1 MIKRKLFRGKAAAL
15 VLIMALASTT
25 ISGCKSQTT
34 TGNTV
39 VTQSTQADSG
49 TDGTTDS
56 STAEATVDKDF
67 TDRDKDG
74 SYDESSAVKI
84 NLNSDKAAAEG
95 TGVSI
100 TGSTVT
106 ISKEG
111 TYLVSGTLDNGQ
123 IIVDAADTDKV
134 QIVLANAEINCETSA
149 AIYVKSADKVFVT
162 LADGTTNKLSGG
174 TEYIDTDDNTVD
186 GVIFSKEDLTVNGSG
201 SLEVNASFK
210 HGIVSKDTLA
220 VTGGNISV
228 NAVSQ
233 CLAGKDE
240 VKILDGTFLLT
251 TSGKAVKS
259 SNEDDT
265 SLGNIYVAGGTF
277 TVNSKD
283 DSFHASGTMVID
295 GGTFTVE
302 SGDDAFHAD
311 QDLVIN
317 NGTITVTSCY
327 EGLEAYRVSVN
338 GGEISIQASDDGI
351 NAAQPKSA
359 SAEGQDASQGDSG
372 KEKPQMPSDEQ
383 GKERPEMPSDD
394 QGKGTTP
401 RSEENQ
407 SGTQS
412 DENLPQ
418 EGQQRRGGGPGGKG
432 VMGGGQMGGSME
444 NDASA
449 YIKIT
454 GGTLYVDAGGD
465 GLDSNGSLLVSGG
478 MVYVTGPVSDGDGA
492 IDYNGDGIITG
503 GTVIAVGSSGMAQG
517 FVDSSTQCSVLHN
530 LTAQQEGGTVV
541 TLKDKE
547 GNELISFTPEKKYS
561 SVVISSPKLQT
572 GSTYTLTA
580 GSEQAELTLGSIVT
594 SNAVREGGRGSMP
607 PGNNR

>member
-1 MIKRKLFRGKAAAL
+1 MVKRKPFRGKAAAL
-15 VLIMALASTT
+15 VLIMALASTS
-25 ISGCKSQTT
+25 ISGCKSQTST
-34 TGNTV
+34 ENTV
-39 VTQSTQADSG
+39 VTQSAQSDSV

-56 STAEATVDKDF
+56 STAEAAVDKDF
-67 TDRDKDG
+67 TNRDKDG
-74 SYDESSAVKI
+74 SFDESSAIKI
-84 NLNSDKAAAEG
+84 NLNSDKAEAEG
-95 TGVSI
+95 EGVSI
-100 TGSTVT
+100 SGSTVT

-111 TYLVSGTLDNGQ
+111 TYMVSGTLDNGQ

-134 QIVLANAEINCETSA
+134 QIVLADAGINCETSA

-162 LADGTTNKLSGG
+162 LAEGTTNKLSGG
-174 TEYIDTDDNTVD
+174 TKYIDTDDNTVD

-201 SLEVNASFK
+201 SLEVNASYK

-220 VTGGNISV
+220 ITGGTISV

-283 DSFHASGTMVID
+283 DSFHASGTIVIE

-311 QDLVIN
+311 QEVVVN

-359 SAEGQDASQGDSG
+359 SAEGDDTSQGDSG
-372 KEKPQMPSDEQ
+372 KEN
-383 GKERPEMPSDD
+383 PEMPPDD
-394 QGKGTTP
+394 QENGTAP
-401 RSEENQ
+401 RPEENQ
-407 SGTQS
+407 STTQS

-418 EGQQRRGGGPGGKG
+418 EGQQRRGGRPGGQG
-432 VMGGGQMGGSME
+432 VMGRGQMGGSME
-444 NDASA
+444 NDTNA

-465 GLDSNGSLLVSGG
+465 GLDSNGSLFISGG

-492 IDYNGDGIITG
+492 IDYNGEGIITD

-517 FVDSSTQCSVLHN
+517 FGDSSTQCFVLYN
-530 LTAQQEGGTVV
+530 LTAQQEAGTVI

-580 GSEQAELTLGSIVT
+580 GSEQTELTLESTVT
-594 SNAVREGGRGSMP
+594 SNADRKGGRGSRP
-607 PGNNR
+607 NRNNR

>member
-1 MIKRKLFRGKAAAL
+1 MVKRKLFRGKAAAL
-15 VLIMALASTT
+15 VLIMALASAT
-25 ISGCKSQTT
+25 ISGCKSQTST
-34 TGNTV
+34 ENTV

-49 TDGTTDS
+49 SDGTTDS

-84 NLNSDKAAAEG
+84 NLNSDKAEAEG
-95 TGVSI
+95 AGVSI
-100 TGSTVT
+100 SGSTVT
-106 ISKEG
+106 LSKEG

-134 QIVLANAEINCETSA
+134 QIVLANAGINCETSA

-186 GVIFSKEDLTVNGSG
+186 GVIFSKDDLTVNGSG
-201 SLEVNASFK
+201 SLEVNASYK

-311 QDLVIN
+311 QDVVIN

-327 EGLEAYRVSVN
+327 EGLEGYRVTVN

-351 NAAQPKSA
+351 NAAQPKSS
-359 SAEGQDASQGDSG
+359 SAEGQDTGQGDG
-372 KEKPQMPSDEQ
+372 KEKP
-383 GKERPEMPSDD
+383 EMPRDG
-394 QGKGTTP
+394 QGKGNSP

-407 SGTQS
+407 SGAQS
-412 DENLPQ
+412 EENLTQ
-418 EGQQRRGGGPGGKG
+418 EGQQRRRGGGPGGKG
-432 VMGGGQMGGSME
+432 VMGGSME
-444 NDASA
+444 NDTNA

-465 GLDSNGSLLVSGG
+465 GLDSNGSLSVSGG

-492 IDYNGDGIITG
+492 IDYNGEGIITG

-517 FVDSSTQCSVLHN
+517 FDDSSTQCSVLHN
-530 LTAQQEGGTVV
+530 LTAQQEAGAVI

-547 GNELISFTPEKKYS
+547 GNELMSFTPEKKYS

-580 GSEQAELTLGSIVT
+580 GSEQAQLTLESIVT

>member
-1 MIKRKLFRGKAAAL
+1 MVKRKPFRGKAAAL
-15 VLIMALASTT
+15 VLIMALASTS
-25 ISGCKSQTT
+25 ISGCKSQTST
-34 TGNTV
+34 ENTV
-39 VTQSTQADSG
+39 VTQSAQSDSV

-56 STAEATVDKDF
+56 STAEAAVDKDF
-67 TDRDKDG
+67 TNRDKDG
-74 SYDESSAVKI
+74 SFDESSAIKI
-84 NLNSDKAAAEG
+84 NLNSDKAEAEG
-95 TGVSI
+95 DGVSI
-100 TGSTVT
+100 SGSTVT

-111 TYLVSGTLDNGQ
+111 TYMVSGTLDNGQ

-134 QIVLANAEINCETSA
+134 QIVLADAGINCETSA

-162 LADGTTNKLSGG
+162 LAEGTTNKLSGG
-174 TEYIDTDDNTVD
+174 TKYIDTDDNTVD

-201 SLEVNASFK
+201 SLEVNASYK

-220 VTGGNISV
+220 ITGGTISV

-283 DSFHASGTMVID
+283 DSFHASGTIVIE

-311 QDLVIN
+311 QEVVVN

-359 SAEGQDASQGDSG
+359 SAEGDDTSQGDSG
-372 KEKPQMPSDEQ
+372 KEN
-383 GKERPEMPSDD
+383 PEMPPDD
-394 QGKGTTP
+394 QENGTAP
-401 RSEENQ
+401 RPEENQ
-407 SGTQS
+407 STTQS

-418 EGQQRRGGGPGGKG
+418 EGQQRRGGRPGGQG
-432 VMGGGQMGGSME
+432 VMGRGQMGGSME
-444 NDASA
+444 NDTNA

-465 GLDSNGSLLVSGG
+465 GLDSNGSLFISGG

-492 IDYNGDGIITG
+492 IDYNGEGIITD

-517 FVDSSTQCSVLHN
+517 FGDSSTQCSVLYN
-530 LTAQQEGGTVV
+530 LTAQQEAGTVI

-580 GSEQAELTLGSIVT
+580 GSEQTELTLESTVT
-594 SNAVREGGRGSMP
+594 SNADRKGGRGSRP
-607 PGNNR
+607 NRNNR

>member
-1 MIKRKLFRGKAAAL
+1 MVRRKLFRGRAAAL
-15 VLIMALASTT
+15 VLIMSLASIS
-25 ISGCKSQTT
+25 ISGCKSQTLT
-34 TGNTV
+34 ENTV
-39 VTQSTQADSG
+39 AAQSTQADSG

-56 STAEATVDKDF
+56 STTESVVDKDF

-74 SYDESSAVKI
+74 NYDESSAVKI
-84 NLNSDKAAAEG
+84 NLSSDKAEAEG
-95 TGVSI
+95 EGVSI
-100 TGSTVT
+100 SGATVT

-111 TYLVSGTLDNGQ
+111 TYMVSGTLDNGQ

-134 QIVLANAEINCETSA
+134 QIVLANAEINCETNA

-174 TEYIDTDDNTVD
+174 TKYIDTDDNTVD
-186 GVIFSKEDLTVNGSG
+186 GVIFSKDDLTVNGSG
-201 SLEVNASFK
+201 NLEVNANYK

-220 VTGGNISV
+220 ITGGNLSIT
-228 NAVSQ
+228 AVSQ
-233 CLAGKDE
+233 CLSGKDE

-283 DSFHASGTMVID
+283 DSFHASGSIIID

-302 SGDDAFHAD
+302 SEDDAFHAD
-311 QDLVIN
+311 QDVVIN
-317 NGTITVTSCY
+317 NGAITVTSCY
-327 EGLEAYRVSVN
+327 EGLEGYRVSVN

-351 NAAQPKSA
+351 NAAKPKSA
-359 SAEGQDASQGDSG
+359 ATEGEDTSQGNSG
-372 KEKPQMPSDEQ
+372 KEQ
-383 GKERPEMPSDD
+383 PEMPQDD
-394 QGKGTTP
+394 QGQGA
-401 RSEENQ
+401 Q
-407 SGTQS
+407 QS
-412 DENLPQ
+412 DENHSRIQSDESQPQ
-418 EGQQRRGGGPGGKG
+418 EGQQRRRGGGPGGG
-432 VMGGGQMGGSME
+432 GPMGGGQMGGGME
-444 NDASA
+444 NDTDA

-454 GGTLYVDAGGD
+454 GGTLYVDAEGD
-465 GLDSNGSLLVSGG
+465 GLDSNGSLLISGG
-478 MVYVTGPVSDGDGA
+478 TVYVTGPVSDGDGA

-503 GTVIAVGSSGMAQG
+503 GTVIAVGSSGMAEG
-517 FVDSSTQCSVLHN
+517 FGDSSSQCSVLYN
-530 LTAQQEGGTVV
+530 LTAQQEAGTVI
-541 TLKDKE
+541 TLRDKE

-572 GSTYTLTA
+572 GNTYTLTA
-580 GSEQAELTLGSIVT
+580 GSEQTELALESIVT
-594 SNAVREGGRGSMP
+594 SNAVREGGRGGMP

>member
-1 MIKRKLFRGKAAAL
+1 MVKRKLFRGKAAAL
-15 VLIMALASTT
+15 VLIMALASAT
-25 ISGCKSQTT
+25 ISGCKSQTST
-34 TGNTV
+34 ENTV
-39 VTQSTQADSG
+39 VAQSTQADSG
-49 TDGTTDS
+49 SDGTTDS

-84 NLNSDKAAAEG
+84 NLNSDKAEAEG
-95 TGVSI
+95 AGVSI
-100 TGSTVT
+100 SGSTVT
-106 ISKEG
+106 LSKEG

-134 QIVLANAEINCETSA
+134 QIVLANAGINCETSA

-186 GVIFSKEDLTVNGSG
+186 GVIFSKDDLTVNGSG
-201 SLEVNASFK
+201 SLEVNASYK

-311 QDLVIN
+311 QDVVIN

-327 EGLEAYRVSVN
+327 EGLEGYRVTVN

-351 NAAQPKSA
+351 NAAQPKSS
-359 SAEGQDASQGDSG
+359 SAEGQDTGQGDG
-372 KEKPQMPSDEQ
+372 KEKS
-383 GKERPEMPSDD
+383 EMPRDGQRNGNS
-394 QGKGTTP
+394 P

-407 SGTQS
+407 SGAQS
-412 DENLPQ
+412 EENLPQ
-418 EGQQRRGGGPGGKG
+418 EGQQRRRGGGPGGKG

-444 NDASA
+444 NDTNA

-465 GLDSNGSLLVSGG
+465 GLDSNGSLSVSGG

-492 IDYNGDGIITG
+492 IDYNGEGIITG

-517 FVDSSTQCSVLHN
+517 FDDSSTQCSVLHN
-530 LTAQQEGGTVV
+530 LTAQQEAGAVI

-547 GNELISFTPEKKYS
+547 GNELMSFTPEKKYS

-580 GSEQAELTLGSIVT
+580 GSEQAQLTLESIVT

>member
-1 MIKRKLFRGKAAAL
+1 MFRGKAAAL

-67 TDRDKDG
+67 SDRDKDG

-84 NLNSDKAAAEG
+84 NLNSDKAEADGA
-95 TGVSI
+95 GVSI

-123 IIVDAADTDKV
+123 IIVDAVDTDKV
-134 QIVLANAEINCETSA
+134 QIVLANAGINCETSA

-186 GVIFSKEDLTVNGSG
+186 GVIFSKEDLTVNGTG
-201 SLEVNASFK
+201 NLEVNASYK

-228 NAVSQ
+228 NAISQ

-240 VKILDGTFLLT
+240 VKIMDGTFLLT
-251 TSGKAVKS
+251 TSGKAVRS

-283 DSFHASGTMVID
+283 DSFHASKTMVID

-311 QDLVIN
+311 QDLVVN
-317 NGTITVTSCY
+317 NGTISVTSCY

-359 SAEGQDASQGDSG
+359 SAEGQDTSQGDSG
-372 KEKPQMPSDEQ
+372 KEKPEMPSDEQ
-383 GKERPEMPSDD
+383 VKEI
-394 QGKGTTP
+394 TP
-401 RSEENQ
+401 RSDENQ

-418 EGQQRRGGGPGGKG
+418 KGQQRRGGVPGGKG
-432 VMGGGQMGGSME
+432 VMGGGQMGGGME
-444 NDASA
+444 TDTNA

-454 GGTLYVDAGGD
+454 GGTVYVDAGGD
-465 GLDSNGSLLVSGG
+465 GLDSNGSLLISGG

-492 IDYNGDGIITG
+492 IDYNGDGIISG

-517 FVDSSTQCSVLHN
+517 FVESSIQCSVLHN
-530 LTAQQEGGTVV
+530 LTAQQEAGTVI

-547 GNELISFTPEKKYS
+547 GNELICFTPEKKYS
-561 SVVISSPKLQT
+561 SIVISSPKLQT

-580 GSEQAELTLGSIVT
+580 GSEQAELTLESVVT

>member
-1 MIKRKLFRGKAAAL
+1 MVKRKPFRGKAAAL
-15 VLIMALASTT
+15 VLIMALASTS
-25 ISGCKSQTT
+25 ISGCKSQTST
-34 TGNTV
+34 ENTV
-39 VTQSTQADSG
+39 VTQSAQSDSV

-56 STAEATVDKDF
+56 STAEAAVDKDF
-67 TDRDKDG
+67 TNRDKDG
-74 SYDESSAVKI
+74 SFDESSAIKI
-84 NLNSDKAAAEG
+84 NLNSDKAEAEG
-95 TGVSI
+95 DGVSI
-100 TGSTVT
+100 SGSTVT

-111 TYLVSGTLDNGQ
+111 TYMVSGTLDNGQ

-134 QIVLANAEINCETSA
+134 QIVLADAGINCETSA

-162 LADGTTNKLSGG
+162 LAEGTTNKLSGG
-174 TEYIDTDDNTVD
+174 TKYIDTDDNTVD

-201 SLEVNASFK
+201 SLEVNASYK

-220 VTGGNISV
+220 ITGGTISV

-283 DSFHASGTMVID
+283 DSFHASGTIVIE

-311 QDLVIN
+311 QEVVVN

-359 SAEGQDASQGDSG
+359 SAEGDDTSQGDSG
-372 KEKPQMPSDEQ
+372 KEN
-383 GKERPEMPSDD
+383 PEMPPDD
-394 QGKGTTP
+394 QENGTAP
-401 RSEENQ
+401 RPEENQ
-407 SGTQS
+407 STTQS

-418 EGQQRRGGGPGGKG
+418 EGQQRRGGRPGGQG
-432 VMGGGQMGGSME
+432 VMGRGQMGGSME
-444 NDASA
+444 NDTNA

-465 GLDSNGSLLVSGG
+465 GLDSNGSLFISGG

-492 IDYNGDGIITG
+492 IDYNGEGIITD

-517 FVDSSTQCSVLHN
+517 FGDSSTQCFVLYN
-530 LTAQQEGGTVV
+530 LTAQQEAGTVI

-580 GSEQAELTLGSIVT
+580 GSEQTELTLESTVT
-594 SNAVREGGRGSMP
+594 SNADRKGGRGSRP
-607 PGNNR
+607 NRNNR

>member
-1 MIKRKLFRGKAAAL
+1 MVKRKLFRGKAAAL
-15 VLIMALASTT
+15 VLIMALASAT
-25 ISGCKSQTT
+25 ISGCKSQTST
-34 TGNTV
+34 ENTV

-49 TDGTTDS
+49 SDGTTDS

-67 TDRDKDG
+67 TDRDKEG

-84 NLNSDKAAAEG
+84 NLNSDKAEAEG
-95 TGVSI
+95 AGVSI
-100 TGSTVT
+100 SGSTVT
-106 ISKEG
+106 LSKEG

-134 QIVLANAEINCETSA
+134 QIVLANAGINCETSA

-186 GVIFSKEDLTVNGSG
+186 GVIFSKDDLTVNGSG
-201 SLEVNASFK
+201 SLEVNASYK

-311 QDLVIN
+311 QDVVIN

-327 EGLEAYRVSVN
+327 EGLEGYRVTVN

-351 NAAQPKSA
+351 NAAQPKSS
-359 SAEGQDASQGDSG
+359 SAEGQDTGQGDG
-372 KEKPQMPSDEQ
+372 KEKP
-383 GKERPEMPSDD
+383 EMPREG
-394 QGKGTTP
+394 QGKGNSP

-407 SGTQS
+407 SGAQS
-412 DENLPQ
+412 EENLPQ
-418 EGQQRRGGGPGGKG
+418 EGQQRRRGGGPGGKG
-432 VMGGGQMGGSME
+432 VMGGGQMGGGME
-444 NDASA
+444 NDTNA

-465 GLDSNGSLLVSGG
+465 GLDSNGSLSVSGG
-478 MVYVTGPVSDGDGA
+478 MVYITGPVSDGDGA
-492 IDYNGDGIITG
+492 IDYNGEGIITG

-517 FVDSSTQCSVLHN
+517 FDDSSTQCSVLHN
-530 LTAQQEGGTVV
+530 LTAQQEAGAVI
-541 TLKDKE
+541 TLKDKG
-547 GNELISFTPEKKYS
+547 GNELMSFTPEKKYS

-580 GSEQAELTLGSIVT
+580 GSEQAQLTLESIVT

>member
-1 MIKRKLFRGKAAAL
+1 MVKRKLFRGKAAAL
-15 VLIMALASTT
+15 LLIMALASTS
-25 ISGCKSQTT
+25 ISGCKSQTST
-34 TGNTV
+34 ENTV
-39 VTQSTQADSG
+39 VTQSAQSDSV
-49 TDGTTDS
+49 TNGTTDG
-56 STAEATVDKDF
+56 STAEAAVDKEF

-74 SYDESSAVKI
+74 SFDESSAIKI
-84 NLNSDKAAAEG
+84 NLNSDKAEAEG
-95 TGVSI
+95 DGVSI
-100 TGSTVT
+100 SGSTVT

-111 TYLVSGTLDNGQ
+111 TYMVSGTLDNGQ
-123 IIVDAADTDKV
+123 IVVDAADTDKV
-134 QIVLANAEINCETSA
+134 QIVLANAGINCETSA

-162 LADGTTNKLSGG
+162 LAEGTTNKLSGG

-186 GVIFSKEDLTVNGSG
+186 GVIFSKDDLTVNGSG
-201 SLEVNASFK
+201 SLEVNANYK

-220 VTGGNISV
+220 ITGGNISV

-233 CLAGKDE
+233 CLTGKDE

-283 DSFHASGTMVID
+283 DSFHASGTIVID

-311 QDLVIN
+311 QDVVVN

-327 EGLEAYRVSVN
+327 EGLEAYRVTVN

-359 SAEGQDASQGDSG
+359 SAEGDDTSQGDSG
-372 KEKPQMPSDEQ
+372 KEKP
-383 GKERPEMPSDD
+383 EMPPDG
-394 QGKGTTP
+394 QGKGNSS

-407 SGTQS
+407 SETQS
-412 DENLPQ
+412 DENLPK

-444 NDASA
+444 NDTNA

-465 GLDSNGSLLVSGG
+465 GLDSNGSLLISGG
-478 MVYVTGPVSDGDGA
+478 TVYVTGPVSDGDGA

-517 FVDSSTQCSVLHN
+517 FGDSSTQCSVLHN
-530 LTAQQEGGTVV
+530 LTAQQEAGTVI

-580 GSEQAELTLGSIVT
+580 GSEQAELTLESIVT
-594 SNAVREGGRGSMP
+594 SNADRKGGRGSMP
-607 PGNNR
+607 NGNNR

>member
-1 MIKRKLFRGKAAAL
+1 MVKRKLFRGKAAAL
-15 VLIMALASTT
+15 VLIMALASTS
-25 ISGCKSQTT
+25 ISGCKSQTST
-34 TGNTV
+34 ENTV
-39 VTQSTQADSG
+39 VTQSAQSDSV
-49 TDGTTDS
+49 TNGTTDS
-56 STAEATVDKDF
+56 STAEAAIDKDF
-67 TDRDKDG
+67 TDRDKD
-74 SYDESSAVKI
+74 SSFDESSAIKI
-84 NLNSDKAAAEG
+84 NLNSDKAEAEG
-95 TGVSI
+95 DGVSI
-100 TGSTVT
+100 SGSTVT

-123 IIVDAADTDKV
+123 IIVDAANTDKV
-134 QIVLANAEINCETSA
+134 QIVLADAVINCETSA

-201 SLEVNASFK
+201 SLEVNANYK

-233 CLAGKDE
+233 CLTGKDE

-265 SLGNIYVAGGTF
+265 SLGNIYVTGGTF

-295 GGTFTVE
+295 GGTFTIE

-338 GGEISIQASDDGI
+338 GGEISILASDDGI

-359 SAEGQDASQGDSG
+359 SAEGQDTSQGDSG
-372 KEKPQMPSDEQ
+372 KEKPEMPSDEQ
-383 GKERPEMPSDD
+383 GKEI
-394 QGKGTTP
+394 TP
-401 RSEENQ
+401 RSDEDQ
-407 SGTQS
+407 SESQS
-412 DENLPQ
+412 DENLSQ
-418 EGQQRRGGGPGGKG
+418 KGQQRRGGGPGGKG
-432 VMGGGQMGGSME
+432 AMGGGQMGGGME
-444 NDASA
+444 NDTNA

-465 GLDSNGSLLVSGG
+465 GLDSNGSLLISGG

-517 FVDSSTQCSVLHN
+517 FVNSSTQCSVLHN
-530 LTAQQEGGTVV
+530 LTAQQEAGTVI

-547 GNELISFTPEKKYS
+547 GNELISFTPEKKYT

-580 GSEQAELTLGSIVT
+580 GSEQAELTLESIVT
-594 SNAVREGGRGSMP
+594 SNADRKGGRGSMP
-607 PGNNR
+607 NGNNR

>member
-67 TDRDKDG
+67 SDRDKDG

-84 NLNSDKAAAEG
+84 NLNSDKAEADGA
-95 TGVSI
+95 GVSI

-123 IIVDAADTDKV
+123 IIVDAVDTDKV
-134 QIVLANAEINCETSA
+134 QIVLANAGINCETSA

-186 GVIFSKEDLTVNGSG
+186 GVIFSKEDLTVNGTG
-201 SLEVNASFK
+201 NLEVNASYK

-228 NAVSQ
+228 NAISQ

-240 VKILDGTFLLT
+240 VKIMDGTFLLT
-251 TSGKAVKS
+251 TSGKAVRS

-283 DSFHASGTMVID
+283 DSFHASKTMVID

-311 QDLVIN
+311 QDLVVN
-317 NGTITVTSCY
+317 NGTISVTSCY

-359 SAEGQDASQGDSG
+359 SAEGQDTSQGDSG
-372 KEKPQMPSDEQ
+372 KEKPEMPSDEQ
-383 GKERPEMPSDD
+383 VKEI
-394 QGKGTTP
+394 TP
-401 RSEENQ
+401 RSDENQ

-418 EGQQRRGGGPGGKG
+418 KGQQRRGGVPGGKG
-432 VMGGGQMGGSME
+432 VMGGGQMGGGME
-444 NDASA
+444 TDTNA

-454 GGTLYVDAGGD
+454 GGTVYVDAGGD
-465 GLDSNGSLLVSGG
+465 GLDSNGSLLISGG

-492 IDYNGDGIITG
+492 IDYNGDGIISG

-517 FVDSSTQCSVLHN
+517 FVESSIQCSVLHN
-530 LTAQQEGGTVV
+530 LTAQQEAGTVI

-547 GNELISFTPEKKYS
+547 GNELICFTPEKKYS
-561 SVVISSPKLQT
+561 SIVISSPKLQT

-580 GSEQAELTLGSIVT
+580 GSEQAELTLESVVT

>member
-1 MIKRKLFRGKAAAL
+1 MVKRKLFRGKAAAL
-15 VLIMALASTT
+15 VLIMALASTS
-25 ISGCKSQTT
+25 ISGCKSQTST
-34 TGNTV
+34 ENTV

-56 STAEATVDKDF
+56 NTPEATVDKDF

-74 SYDESSAVKI
+74 SYDDSSAVKI
-84 NLNSDKAAAEG
+84 NLDSDKAEAEG
-95 TGVSI
+95 AGVSI

-134 QIVLANAEINCETSA
+134 QIVLANTGINCETSA
-149 AIYVKSADKVFVT
+149 AIYVKSADKVFIT

-240 VKILDGTFLLT
+240 VKILAGTFQLT

-283 DSFHASGTMVID
+283 DSFHASGTIVID

-311 QDLVIN
+311 QEVVVN

-359 SAEGQDASQGDSG
+359 SAEGDNTSQGDSG
-372 KEKPQMPSDEQ
+372 KEKP
-383 GKERPEMPSDD
+383 EMPPDD
-394 QGKGTTP
+394 QENGNAP

-407 SGTQS
+407 SATQS

-418 EGQQRRGGGPGGKG
+418 EGQQRRGGRPGGKG
-432 VMGGGQMGGSME
+432 VMGRGQMGGSME
-444 NDASA
+444 NDTNA

-465 GLDSNGSLLVSGG
+465 GLDSNGSLFISGG

-492 IDYNGDGIITG
+492 IDYNGDGIITD

-517 FVDSSTQCSVLHN
+517 FGDSSTQCSVLYN
-530 LTAQQEGGTVV
+530 LTAQQEAGAVI

-580 GSEQAELTLGSIVT
+580 GSEQTELTLESIVT
-594 SNAVREGGRGSMP
+594 SNADRKGGRGSMP
-607 PGNNR
+607 NRKNR

>member
-15 VLIMALASTT
+15 VLIMTLASTT
-25 ISGCKSQTT
+25 ISGCKSQTS

-84 NLNSDKAAAEG
+84 NLNSDKAEAEG
-95 TGVSI
+95 AGVSI

-134 QIVLANAEINCETSA
+134 QIVLANAGINCETSA

-186 GVIFSKEDLTVNGSG
+186 GVIFSKDDLTVNGSG
-201 SLEVNASFK
+201 SLEVNASYK

-311 QDLVIN
+311 QDVVIN
-317 NGTITVTSCY
+317 NGTLTVTSCY
-327 EGLEAYRVSVN
+327 EGLEGYRVTVN

-351 NAAQPKSA
+351 NAAQPKSS
-359 SAEGQDASQGDSG
+359 SAEGQDTGQGDG
-372 KEKPQMPSDEQ
+372 KEKP
-383 GKERPEMPSDD
+383 EMPRDGQRNGNS
-394 QGKGTTP
+394 P

-407 SGTQS
+407 SGAQS
-412 DENLPQ
+412 EENLPQ
-418 EGQQRRGGGPGGKG
+418 EGQQRRRGGGPGGKG
-432 VMGGGQMGGSME
+432 VMSGGQMGGSME
-444 NDASA
+444 NDTNA

-465 GLDSNGSLLVSGG
+465 GLDSNGSLSVSGG

-492 IDYNGDGIITG
+492 IDYNGEGIITG

-517 FVDSSTQCSVLHN
+517 FDDSSTQCSVLHN
-530 LTAQQEGGTVV
+530 LTAQQEAGAVI

-547 GNELISFTPEKKYS
+547 GNELMNFTPEKKYS

-580 GSEQAELTLGSIVT
+580 GSEQAQLTLESIVT

>member
-25 ISGCKSQTT
+25 ISGCKSQTS

-67 TDRDKDG
+67 TDRDKAG

-84 NLNSDKAAAEG
+84 SLNSDKAEAEG
-95 TGVSI
+95 AGVSI

-134 QIVLANAEINCETSA
+134 QIVLANAVINCETSA

-186 GVIFSKEDLTVNGSG
+186 GVIFSKEDLTVNGTG
-201 SLEVNASFK
+201 SLEVNASYK

-228 NAVSQ
+228 NSVSQ

-351 NAAQPKSA
+351 NAAQPKSS
-359 SAEGQDASQGDSG
+359 SAEGQDTSQGNSG
-372 KEKPQMPSDEQ
+372 KEKPEMPSNEQ
-383 GKERPEMPSDD
+383 GKEI
-394 QGKGTTP
+394 TP
-401 RSEENQ
+401 RSGEDQ
-407 SGTQS
+407 SRAQS

-418 EGQQRRGGGPGGKG
+418 KGQQRRGGGPGGKG
-432 VMGGGQMGGSME
+432 VMGGGQMGGGME
-444 NDASA
+444 NDTNA

-454 GGTLYVDAGGD
+454 GGTVYVDAGGD
-465 GLDSNGSLLVSGG
+465 GLDSNGSLLISGG

-530 LTAQQEGGTVV
+530 LTAQQDAGTVI

-561 SVVISSPKLQT
+561 SIVISSPRLQT

-580 GSEQAELTLGSIVT
+580 GSEQAELTLESVVT

>member
-1 MIKRKLFRGKAAAL
+1 MVKRKLFRGKAAAL
-15 VLIMALASTT
+15 VLIMALAATS
-25 ISGCKSQTT
+25 ISGCKSQTST
-34 TGNTV
+34 ENTV
-39 VTQSTQADSG
+39 VTKSTQADSG
-49 TDGTTDS
+49 TNGTTDS
-56 STAEATVDKDF
+56 NTAEATVDKDF

-84 NLNSDKAAAEG
+84 NLDSDKAEAEG
-95 TGVSI
+95 AGAGVSI
-100 TGSTVT
+100 SGSTVT

-134 QIVLANAEINCETSA
+134 QIVLANAGINCETSA

-201 SLEVNASFK
+201 SLEINASFK

-240 VKILDGTFLLT
+240 VKILAGTFLLT

-311 QDLVIN
+311 QDLAIN

-351 NAAQPKSA
+351 NAAQPKAS
-359 SAEGQDASQGDSG
+359 SAEGQDTGQGDSG
-372 KEKPQMPSDEQ
+372 KEKP
-383 GKERPEMPSDD
+383 EMPSDN
-394 QGKGTTP
+394 QEKSNSP
-401 RSEENQ
+401 MSEENH

-412 DENLPQ
+412 EENLPK
-418 EGQQRRGGGPGGKG
+418 EGRQRRGGDPGGKG
-432 VMGGGQMGGSME
+432 AMGGGQMGGSME
-444 NDASA
+444 NDTNA

-465 GLDSNGSLLVSGG
+465 GLDSNGSLLISGG

-517 FVDSSTQCSVLHN
+517 FGDSSTQCSVLHN
-530 LTAQQEGGTVV
+530 LTAQQEAGTVI

-561 SVVISSPKLQT
+561 SLVISSPKLQT

-580 GSEQAELTLGSIVT
+580 GSEQAELTLESIVT